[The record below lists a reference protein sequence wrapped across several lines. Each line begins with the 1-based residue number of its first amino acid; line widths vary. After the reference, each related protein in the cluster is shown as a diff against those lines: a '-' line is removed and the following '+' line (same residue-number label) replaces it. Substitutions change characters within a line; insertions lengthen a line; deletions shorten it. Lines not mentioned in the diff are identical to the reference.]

1 MMEPK
6 VRRWIWI
13 GAGALLI
20 AAVVIG
26 SIASGG
32 EKGEK
37 VYVEPVGRRDIQA
50 VVSAPGQIDPKV
62 KVNISAHVVGKIEK
76 LYFEEGQTVRRGD
89 RLVELEKIA
98 FSAASDQA
106 ASMVANRRIEVN
118 RARLTLESARR
129 NLQRAESLSREGVL
143 NQELL
148 DRSRLE
154 YDTAR
159 TSLASAEEAVR
170 QAEAAL
176 RQAREDLQRTTIVAP
191 MSGRIV
197 QKNAEEGEVV
207 ITGTMNNPGSVIAVL
222 ADLSEV
228 LVEADVGETEVV
240 KVKIGQPAD
249 IRVDA
254 IPEGV
259 FKGSVVEIGSSA
271 AQRAGVSTGI
281 RYFTVKVAIASPD
294 ERLRP
299 GMTAQVD
306 IITEA
311 RKSALAVPVQ
321 SVVERTEEELTKGR
335 RRSAA
340 GDSDAKKDKYVFV
353 VSDGEAQPLKVAT
366 GISNATHVA
375 ILSGLK
381 GGEKIVTGPFRTL
394 RNLKKG
400 DKVRID
406 TGEEKAKGTT
416 GDGEDE
422 ADEDS
427 DDEQK
432 DE

>member
-6 VRRWIWI
+6 VKRWIWI
-13 GAGALLI
+13 GVGAVLI
-20 AAVVIG
+20 AAIVIG

-62 KVNISAHVVGKIEK
+62 KVNISAHVIGKIEK
-76 LYFEEGQTVRRGD
+76 LYFEEGQTVQRGD
-89 RLVELEKIA
+89 RLVDLEKIA
-98 FSAASDQA
+98 FRAASDQA

-118 RARLTLESARR
+118 RARLNLESARR
-129 NLQRAESLSREGVL
+129 NLRRAESLGREGVL
-143 NQELL
+143 NQEML
-148 DRSRLE
+148 DRAQLE

-159 TSLASAEEAVR
+159 SSLASAEEAVR

-191 MSGRIV
+191 ISGRIV
-197 QKNAEEGEVV
+197 QKNAQEGEVV
-207 ITGTMNNPGSVIAVL
+207 VTGTMNNPGSVIAVL

-240 KVKIGQPAD
+240 KVRVGQPAD

-254 IPEGV
+254 MPDSV

-271 AQRAGVSTGI
+271 SQRTGVSTGI
-281 RYFTVKVAIASPD
+281 RYFKVKIAIAGPD

-311 RKSALAVPVQ
+311 LRNALSVPVQ
-321 SVVERTEEELTKGR
+321 SVVERTDEELTRGR
-335 RRSAA
+335 RRA
-340 GDSDAKKDKYVFV
+340 GSDAGVKKEKYVFV
-353 VSDGEAQPLKVAT
+353 TRDGEAQPVKVTT

-375 ILSGLK
+375 IVSGLK
-381 GGEKIVTGPFRTL
+381 GNETVVTGPFRTL

-406 TGEEKAKGTT
+406 TGEEKSKSDK
-416 GDGEDE
+416 GDGEDG
-422 ADEDS
+422 
-427 DDEQK
+427 DDEEK
-432 DE
+432 GE

>member
-281 RYFTVKVAIASPD
+281 RYFTVKVA
-294 ERLRP
+294 
-299 GMTAQVD
+299 
-306 IITEA
+306 
-311 RKSALAVPVQ
+311 
-321 SVVERTEEELTKGR
+321 
-335 RRSAA
+335 
-340 GDSDAKKDKYVFV
+340 
-353 VSDGEAQPLKVAT
+353 
-366 GISNATHVA
+366 
-375 ILSGLK
+375 
-381 GGEKIVTGPFRTL
+381 
-394 RNLKKG
+394 
-400 DKVRID
+400 
-406 TGEEKAKGTT
+406 
-416 GDGEDE
+416 
-422 ADEDS
+422 
-427 DDEQK
+427 
-432 DE
+432 

>member
-1 MMEPK
+1 MK
-6 VRRWIWI
+6 RWIWI
-13 GAGALLI
+13 GAGVALVAIIVI
-20 AAVVIG
+20 ASV
-26 SIASGG
+26 ASGG

-62 KVNISAHVVGKIEK
+62 KVNISAHVIGKIEK

-89 RLVELEKIA
+89 RLVDLEKIA
-98 FSAASDQA
+98 FTAAADQA
-106 ASMVANRRIEVN
+106 ASLVANRRIEVRRTRN
-118 RARLTLESARR
+118 NLENAQRV
-129 NLQRAESLSREGVL
+129 LVRAESLSREGVL

-154 YDTAR
+154 HDTAR
-159 TSLASAEEAVR
+159 TSLASAEEGVR

-191 MSGRIV
+191 ISGRIV
-197 QKNAEEGEVV
+197 QKNAQEGEVV
-207 ITGTMNNPGSVIAVL
+207 ITGTMNNPGSVIAIL

-240 KVKIGQPAD
+240 KVRVGQSAE

-254 IPEGV
+254 IPDAV

-271 AQRAGVSTGI
+271 SQRAGVSTGI
-281 RYFTVKVAIASPD
+281 RYFKVKIAIIAPD

-306 IITEA
+306 IIT
-311 RKSALAVPVQ
+311 SALRQALSVPVQ
-321 SVVERTEEELTKGR
+321 SVVERTAEELVKGR
-335 RRSAA
+335 KSRVS
-340 GDSDAKKDKYVFV
+340 GPSDALKDKFVFV
-353 VSDGEAQPLKVAT
+353 VRDGVAEAVKVTT

-375 ILSGLK
+375 VLSGLK
-381 GGEKIVTGPFRTL
+381 GGESIVTGPFRTL

-406 TGEEKAKGTT
+406 TGEEKERPKDDAKDGN
-416 GDGEDE
+416 DEKGEDE
-422 ADEDS
+422 KGE
-427 DDEQK
+427 
-432 DE
+432 

>member
-1 MMEPK
+1 MK
-6 VRRWIWI
+6 RWIWI
-13 GAGALLI
+13 GAGVALVAI
-20 AAVVIG
+20 VVIA
-26 SIASGG
+26 SLASGG

-62 KVNISAHVVGKIEK
+62 KVNISAHVIGKIEK

-89 RLVELEKIA
+89 RLVDLEKIA
-98 FSAASDQA
+98 FTAAADQA
-106 ASMVANRRIEVN
+106 ASLVANRRIEVRRTRN
-118 RARLTLESARR
+118 NLENAQRV
-129 NLQRAESLSREGVL
+129 LARAESLSREGVL

-154 YDTAR
+154 HDTAR
-159 TSLASAEEAVR
+159 TSLASAEEGVR

-191 MSGRIV
+191 ISGRIV
-197 QKNAEEGEVV
+197 QKNAQEGEVV
-207 ITGTMNNPGSVIAVL
+207 ITGTMNNPGSVIAIL

-240 KVKIGQPAD
+240 KVRVGQPAE

-254 IPEGV
+254 IPDAV

-271 AQRAGVSTGI
+271 SQRAGVSTGI
-281 RYFTVKVAIASPD
+281 RYFKVKIAIIAPD

-306 IITEA
+306 IIT
-311 RKSALAVPVQ
+311 SALRQALSVPVQ
-321 SVVERTEEELTKGR
+321 SVVERTAEELVKGR
-335 RRSAA
+335 KSRVSGPA
-340 GDSDAKKDKYVFV
+340 DAPKDKFVFV
-353 VSDGEAQPLKVAT
+353 VRDGVADAVKVTT

-375 ILSGLK
+375 VLSGLK
-381 GGEKIVTGPFRTL
+381 GGESIVTGPFRTL

-406 TGEEKAKGTT
+406 TGEEKERPKDDAKDGN
-416 GDGEDE
+416 DEKGEDE
-422 ADEDS
+422 KGE
-427 DDEQK
+427 
-432 DE
+432 

>member
-1 MMEPK
+1 MMDPK
-6 VRRWIWI
+6 VKRWIWI
-13 GAGALLI
+13 GVGAALV
-20 AAVVIG
+20 AAIVIG

-37 VYVEPVGRRDIQA
+37 VYAETVGRRDIQA

-62 KVNISAHVVGKIEK
+62 KVNISAHVIGKIEK

-89 RLVELEKIA
+89 RLVDLEKIA
-98 FSAASDQA
+98 FTSAADQA
-106 ASMVANRRIEVN
+106 ASMVANRRLEVN
-118 RARLTLESARR
+118 RARLNLESARR
-129 NLQRAESLSREGVL
+129 NLQRAESLNREGVL

-154 YDTAR
+154 HDTAR
-159 TSLASAEEAVR
+159 SSLASAEEAVR

-191 MSGRIV
+191 ISGRIV

-207 ITGTMNNPGSVIAVL
+207 ITGTMNNPGSVIAIL

-240 KVKIGQPAD
+240 KVRLGQPAD

-254 IPEGV
+254 IPDAV
-259 FKGSVVEIGSSA
+259 FKGTVVEIGSSA

-281 RYFTVKVAIASPD
+281 RYFKVKIAIISPD

-311 RKSALAVPVQ
+311 LKNALSVPVQ
-321 SVVERTEEELTKGR
+321 SVVERTDEELTKGR
-335 RRSAA
+335 KTRAA
-340 GDSDAKKDKYVFV
+340 GGPEVKKEKYVFV
-353 VSDGEAQPLKVAT
+353 VGDGTARPVKVTT

-375 ILSGLK
+375 VLTGLK
-381 GGEKIVTGPFRTL
+381 GDERIVTGPFRTL

-400 DKVRID
+400 DKVVVD
-406 TGEEKAKGTT
+406 EGEEKDKPKG
-416 GDGEDE
+416 DED
-422 ADEDS
+422 ADEGGDQEKE
-427 DDEQK
+427 D
-432 DE
+432 

>member
-1 MMEPK
+1 MK
-6 VRRWIWI
+6 RWIWI
-13 GAGALLI
+13 GAGVALVAI
-20 AAVVIG
+20 VVIA
-26 SIASGG
+26 SLASGG

-62 KVNISAHVVGKIEK
+62 KVNISAHVIGKIEK

-89 RLVELEKIA
+89 RLVDLEKIA
-98 FSAASDQA
+98 FTAAADQA
-106 ASMVANRRIEVN
+106 ASLVANRRIEVRRTRN
-118 RARLTLESARR
+118 NLENAQRV
-129 NLQRAESLSREGVL
+129 LARAESLSREGVL

-154 YDTAR
+154 HDTAR
-159 TSLASAEEAVR
+159 TSLASAEEGVR

-191 MSGRIV
+191 ISGRIV
-197 QKNAEEGEVV
+197 QKNAQEGEVV
-207 ITGTMNNPGSVIAVL
+207 ITGTMNNPGSVIAIL

-240 KVKIGQPAD
+240 KVRVGQPAE

-254 IPEGV
+254 IPDAV

-271 AQRAGVSTGI
+271 SQRAGVSTGI
-281 RYFTVKVAIASPD
+281 RYFKVKIAIIAPD

-306 IITEA
+306 IITN
-311 RKSALAVPVQ
+311 ALRQALSVPVQ
-321 SVVERTEEELTKGR
+321 SVVERTAEELVKGR
-335 RRSAA
+335 KSRVSGPA
-340 GDSDAKKDKYVFV
+340 DALKDKFVFV
-353 VSDGEAQPLKVAT
+353 VRDGVADAVKVTT

-375 ILSGLK
+375 VLSGLK
-381 GGEKIVTGPFRTL
+381 GGESIVTGPFRTL

-406 TGEEKAKGTT
+406 TGEEKERPKDDAKD
-416 GDGEDE
+416 GDDEKGEDE
-422 ADEDS
+422 KE
-427 DDEQK
+427 
-432 DE
+432 

>member
-381 GGEKIVTGPFRTL
+381 GEEKIVTGPFRTL

>member
-1 MMEPK
+1 MMNPK
-6 VRRWIWI
+6 VKRWVVI
-13 GAGALLI
+13 GAGAALLG
-20 AAVVIG
+20 AVVIG
-26 SIASGG
+26 SIVSGG
-32 EKGEK
+32 ETGEK
-37 VYVEPVGRRDIQA
+37 VYVEPVARRDIQS

-76 LYFEEGQTVRRGD
+76 LYFEEGDTVRRGD
-89 RLVELEKIA
+89 RLVDLEKIS
-98 FSAASDQA
+98 FAAAADQA
-106 ASMVANRRIEVN
+106 SSMVANRRIEVS

-129 NLQRAESLSREGVL
+129 NLQRAESLSGQGIL
-143 NQELL
+143 NQELF
-148 DRSRLE
+148 DRARLE

-159 TSLASAEEAVR
+159 TALASAEEAVR
-170 QAEAAL
+170 QAGAAL

-191 MSGRIV
+191 IAGRIV

-254 IPEGV
+254 IPDAV

-281 RYFTVKVAIASPD
+281 RYFTVKVAIVSPD

-306 IITEA
+306 IIT
-311 RKSALAVPVQ
+311 SALKNVLAVPVQ
-321 SVVERTEEELTKGR
+321 SVVERTEEELAKGR
-335 RRSAA
+335 RTRAA
-340 GDSDAKKDKYVFV
+340 GGAEQKKGKYVFV
-353 VSDGEAQPLKVAT
+353 VADEKAKPLAVTT

-381 GGEKIVTGPFRTL
+381 GDEKVVTGPFRTL
-394 RNLKKG
+394 RNLKTG
-400 DKVRID
+400 DAVRID
-406 TGEEKAKGTT
+406 AGEEKPKSESEET
-416 GDGEDE
+416 DDEDE
-422 ADEDS
+422 GE
-427 DDEQK
+427 K

>member
-340 GDSDAKKDKYVFV
+340 GDSEAKKDKYVFV
-353 VSDGEAQPLKVAT
+353 VSDGEARPLKVAT

-381 GGEKIVTGPFRTL
+381 GEEKIVTGPFRTL